1 MQFGDERESQNV
13 EDRRGQGFRPGG
25 GIRIGGGIGT
35 IAIVLIALYF
45 GVDPRVLLNLG
56 SDNGPQ
62 TQQSAPPQTR
72 QGAQNTGEDA
82 QRRFVAQVLAST
94 EDVWTDVFRQHGRQY
109 QDPHLVL
116 FSGAVQSA
124 CGTAQTAVGPFYCP
138 RDDRVYLDT
147 GFFAEMQNRLGAGG
161 DFARAYVIAHEVG
174 HHVQTMLGITDKVD
188 QIRAR
193 AGDQGEGANG
203 LSVRVELQADCFAG
217 VWANRADAAKHIL
230 EHGDIEQGLNAASA
244 IGDDKLQQRSRGY
257 VEPDSFTHG
266 SSAQRV
272 RWFKRGLD
280 GGQIEQCDTFSPD
293 RL

>member
-138 RDDRVYLDT
+138 RDDRVYLPASSPRCRT
-147 GFFAEMQNRLGAGG
+147 GS
-161 DFARAYVIAHEVG
+161 ARVA
-174 HHVQTMLGITDKVD
+174 T
-188 QIRAR
+188 
-193 AGDQGEGANG
+193 
-203 LSVRVELQADCFAG
+203 
-217 VWANRADAAKHIL
+217 
-230 EHGDIEQGLNAASA
+230 
-244 IGDDKLQQRSRGY
+244 
-257 VEPDSFTHG
+257 
-266 SSAQRV
+266 
-272 RWFKRGLD
+272 
-280 GGQIEQCDTFSPD
+280 SPAPT
-293 RL
+293 